1 MGRRRRL
8 FVEGFSWHVTQRGVN
23 GAVIFKAPSDYRV
36 FLAIL
41 AAESGRCGV
50 GIHAYAMMRNHVH
63 LLATPES
70 QTSLPSL
77 MQALG
82 RSYVLFFNDRY
93 ERTGAL
99 WGGRYKDALVHDER
113 YWLTCMRY
121 VELNP
126 VRARIVKHAAQY
138 RWSSYWHHGL
148 GHPDSMIT
156 EHPLYLSLGASP
168 DLRQRAWREMCG
180 QHVSD
185 AELNS
190 LRSGIKRGIVLGEPT
205 VTEVS

>member
-1 MGRRRRL
+1 MARRRRV
-8 FVEGFSWHVTQRGVN
+8 FAEGFSYHVTQRGVN
-23 GAVIFKAPSDYRV
+23 RGVIFRGPSDYRV

-41 AAESGRCGV
+41 ACESQRCGV
-50 GIHAYAMMRNHVH
+50 RIHSYALMRNHIH
-63 LLATPES
+63 LLATPDT

-77 MQALG
+77 MQGLG

-93 ERTGAL
+93 DRTGAL

-126 VRARIVKHAAQY
+126 VRAGVVKHPAQY

-148 GHPDSMIT
+148 GHRDAIIT
-156 EHPLYLSLGASP
+156 EHPLYRSLGDSP
-168 DLRQRAWREMCG
+168 DARQRAWREICG
-180 QHVSD
+180 QNLSD
-185 AELNS
+185 AELQN
-190 LRSGIKRGIVLGEPT
+190 LRAAIKRGIVVGEPAC
-205 VTEVS
+205 VEES